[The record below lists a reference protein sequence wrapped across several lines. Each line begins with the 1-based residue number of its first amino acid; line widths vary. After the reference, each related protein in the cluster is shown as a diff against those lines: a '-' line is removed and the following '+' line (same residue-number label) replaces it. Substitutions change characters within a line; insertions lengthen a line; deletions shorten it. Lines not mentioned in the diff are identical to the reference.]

1 MFLFRNYPIKC
12 PLSTITRYHLQE
24 AGATAIL
31 IEYEDMF
38 PYWGRLKN
46 ISARNG
52 SIKIHFIDLIKMA
65 IVTFV
70 LMCTAYSVREVEQ
83 IQKWASDNGMGVIP
97 LVQTFGH
104 LEHALKLEEFY
115 DLREVPAYPQ
125 SLCPSKN
132 ASWSL
137 VREMIDQVTSLHPT
151 STFLHIGC
159 DEVYQLGM

>member
-1 MFLFRNYPIKC
+1 MSSL
-12 PLSTITRYHLQE
+12 
-24 AGATAIL
+24 A
-31 IEYEDMF
+31 
-38 PYWGRLKN
+38 
-46 ISARNG
+46 
-52 SIKIHFIDLIKMA
+52 
-65 IVTFV
+65 
-70 LMCTAYSVREVEQ
+70 AYTVREVEQ
-83 IQKWASDNGMGVIP
+83 IQKWASDQGMSVIP

-115 DLREVPAYPQ
+115 ELREVPAYPQ

-137 VREMIDQVTSLHPT
+137 VREMIDQVTSLHPA

>member
-1 MFLFRNYPIKC
+1 MYI
-12 PLSTITRYHLQE
+12 
-24 AGATAIL
+24 
-31 IEYEDMF
+31 
-38 PYWGRLKN
+38 
-46 ISARNG
+46 
-52 SIKIHFIDLIKMA
+52 
-65 IVTFV
+65 
-70 LMCTAYSVREVEQ
+70 AYSVREVEQ